1 MAMDTSIQIDFFLD
15 CLEVSKQPK
24 LASNNFFFLLQ
35 ALKCWDLQSRATTHN
50 KFLFQYLKQW

>member
-50 KFLFQYLKQW
+50 KFLFQ